1 MVVKHLFAS
10 TGNVFVDKT
19 KHRTCVA
26 IAFQPRNKFLNSFSS
41 KYTRFSN
48 LLRDLFNLVV
58 RKRLSQSSEVVFCFR
73 LSIIIFSIRIKITLF
88 SLFGINH
95 FLRQFLVGLQL
106 FLHFFG
112 NIPVGQQFITIRNN
126 FQEFCSLNSNII
138 RFFSLDKA
146 FLNLKNISLNFF
158 RFLGDFITRKL
169 NNLRTLC
176 NIRIFR
182 ITASFIG
189 KSLIEI
195 SLRISDLFLILRTH
209 HFNRSKSR
217 VVGRSIDIATSGGI
231 RNIRSAG
238 RTSNTS
244 AAGGVAKNSIRRNT
258 SKTPTSRSIARII
271 VAIFAIPSLL
281 LIIELLLHI
290 LKVVLLLKGHFLLLV
305 LPITAGLNATKKSIC
320 STRCDITNSTG
331 GSRTHQ
337 TTERA
342 KSFTEI

>member
-10 TGNVFVDKT
+10 TGNVFVNKS

-26 IAFQPRNKFLNSFSS
+26 IAFQPRNKLFNSFSS

-58 RKRLSQSSEVVFCFR
+58 RKRLSQSSEVVLCFR

-88 SLFGINH
+88 SLFSINH
-95 FLRQFLVGLQL
+95 FLRQFLVSLQF

-112 NIPVGQQFITIRNN
+112 NILVGQQFITIRNN
-126 FQEFCSLNSNII
+126 FQEFRTLNSNII
-138 RFFSLDKA
+138 RFFSRGKI
-146 FLNLKNISLNFF
+146 FLNLQNISLNFF

-169 NNLRTLC
+169 NKLRTLC
-176 NIRIFR
+176 NIRVFR

-189 KSLIEI
+189 KSIIKI
-195 SLRISDLFLILRTH
+195 SLRVSNLPLILHTH
-209 HFNRSKSR
+209 HLNRSKSR

-238 RTSNTS
+238 RASNTS
-244 AAGGVAKNSIRRNT
+244 AAGGVTKNSIRRNT
-258 SKTPTSRSIARII
+258 SKTPTGRSITRII
-271 VAIFAIPSLL
+271 VAVFTVPRFL

-290 LKVVLLLKGHFLLLV
+290 LKVVLLLKSHFLLLI
-305 LPITAGLNATKKSIC
+305 LPIAASLYTTKEGVSN
-320 STRCDITNSTG
+320 TRSNITNSTSSG
-331 GSRTHQ
+331 RTH
-337 TTERA
+337 
-342 KSFTEI
+342 